1 MDEREQR
8 IFALEAEVLA
18 LTNSLAEVC
27 RRLAAISPRHDA
39 AVRGGLDGAFC
50 NMWQAHDNAPGAD
63 VRHMFDYAMKCVDWH
78 RLLALAPRE
87 GAAGRCGEDG
97 CRTAPETPPKEAV
110 WRTPTAAPVS
120 AARRRSK
127 DEQHMP
133 IDRAG
138 ACAATRDASPGS
150 SATARPPNASTARSR
165 RSSRAPG

>member
-18 LTNSLAEVC
+18 LTDSLAEVC

-50 NMWQAHDNAPGAD
+50 NMWQAHDNALGAD
-63 VRHMFDYAMKCVDWH
+63 VRHMFHYAMKCVDWH

-87 GAAGRCGEDG
+87 GGRATGRCSKAG
-97 CRTAPETPPKEAV
+97 CRTAPEAPPKEAV
-110 WRTPTAAPVS
+110 SRTPTAAPVS

-127 DEQHMP
+127 DKRQ
-133 IDRAG
+133 
-138 ACAATRDASPGS
+138 
-150 SATARPPNASTARSR
+150 PNGRSH
-165 RSSRAPG
+165 A